1 MYNDEGQ
8 KITYIIKEVEAPDD
22 YSLSKE
28 EITTTLVEEKTITTI
43 NGETGDGSQAIR
55 ISNLQ
60 TVSFTV
66 TKTYRNIWEY
76 QFTKKD
82 YLLSGVKIALYAKEP
97 DETVYKPVMVENEEG
112 KEEHYILTTNTVGQ
126 AVFKDLDQT
135 LDYIAVEVE
144 IPRDEGGIY
153 TYLEPAVGEIPDS
166 VPAEIS
172 EGDVTAEKYNVV
184 SRTSADGVA
193 AKDTLSNEKHW
204 AQIQVF
210 KYDNDPT
217 HNLADGT
224 RKPVSGSHFAL
235 YKQVVDEAPGAT
247 LNFKKDNCE
256 LVGTYISGT
265 LTDANG
271 NPMDGWMVRYGYS
284 GRCGQCS
291 VLAGGDQSCTGI

>member
-1 MYNDEGQ
+1 M
-8 KITYIIKEVEAPDD
+8 
-22 YSLSKE
+22 
-28 EITTTLVEEKTITTI
+28 
-43 NGETGDGSQAIR
+43 
-55 ISNLQ
+55 
-60 TVSFTV
+60 

-97 DETVYKPVMVENEEG
+97 GETVYKPVMVENEEG
-112 KEEHYILTTNTVGQ
+112 KEEHYILITDTVGQ

-144 IPRDEGGIY
+144 IPREEGGIY
-153 TYLEPAVGEIPDS
+153 TYMEPAVGAIPDS

-172 EGDVTAEKYNVV
+172 VTDVTNKTYNVV
-184 SRTSADGVA
+184 SRTDADGVA
-193 AKDTLSNEKHW
+193 AKGTLSNEKHW

-235 YKQVVDEAPGAT
+235 YKQVVDEEPGDT
-247 LNFKKDNCE
+247 LSFNKDDCE

-265 LTDANG
+265 LMDKDGKQREGWFATDILDAADNVVYWLVETKAAPG
-271 NPMDGWMVRYGYS
+271 YDIIPDQNPVLFYNSSLGEDGYKNNSNVY
-284 GRCGQCS
+284 
-291 VLAGGDQSCTGI
+291 V

>member
-1 MYNDEGQ
+1 M
-8 KITYIIKEVEAPDD
+8 
-22 YSLSKE
+22 
-28 EITTTLVEEKTITTI
+28 
-43 NGETGDGSQAIR
+43 
-55 ISNLQ
+55 
-60 TVSFTV
+60 
-66 TKTYRNIWEY
+66 
-76 QFTKKD
+76 
-82 YLLSGVKIALYAKEP
+82 
-97 DETVYKPVMVENEEG
+97 
-112 KEEHYILTTNTVGQ
+112 
-126 AVFKDLDQT
+126 
-135 LDYIAVEVE
+135 
-144 IPRDEGGIY
+144 
-153 TYLEPAVGEIPDS
+153 GEIPDS

-271 NPMDGWMVRYGYS
+271 NPMDGWFATDILDAADNVVYWLVETKAAPGYDIIPDQNPVLFYNSSIEDKGGYKNSSEYGSEQNDGTTDIATSTVTATYTEDAVVEYDKPNEPLEGPGKIHS
-284 GRCGQCS
+284 AVIRLAKWAGRMT
-291 VLAGGDQSCTGI
+291 ATGKDKSSYTPLGNVTYEIWLTDEEGNLLFQVDTVTTGLENEGADNQNPTAMAISYLYYEWIRADYARQMIFRI